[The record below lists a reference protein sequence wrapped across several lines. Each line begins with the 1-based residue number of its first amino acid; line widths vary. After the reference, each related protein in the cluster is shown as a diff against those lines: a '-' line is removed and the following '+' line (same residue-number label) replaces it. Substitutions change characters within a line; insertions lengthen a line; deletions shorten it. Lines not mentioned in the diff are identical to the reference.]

1 MKILKRIYILLL
13 SAVLII
19 GGSGCGVKNESSET
33 KKPEPTLNEWQKDFL
48 TIMLIWPV
56 LPILITMLLSQ
67 KVSL

>member
-48 TIMLIWPV
+48 TEQN
-56 LPILITMLLSQ
+56 LPTGI
-67 KVSL
+67 